1 MWPGWPKLPEEAFM
15 GEGQAGFAG
24 AGPETEPL
32 GPPNGA
38 IGLKGGNGADDDG
51 GENADELAVADPL
64 VGPIGAG
71 NGAARGGIIVS
82 PRSPI
87 TEPLLDEL
95 DAELPEWPLID
106 GPLIDGPLIDGPLI
120 DGPLIGLVGQL
131 LGSEFAG
138 LEFAGTELAG
148 TELAGSEFEAAAG
161 VVEVEFCCSESR
173 RHSSS

>member
-1 MWPGWPKLPEEAFM
+1 M

-95 DAELPEWPLID
+95 GAELPEW
-106 GPLIDGPLIDGPLI
+106 PLIDGPLI

-148 TELAGSEFEAAAG
+148 TELAGTELAGTELAGTELAGTELAGSEFEAAAG

>member
-51 GENADELAVADPL
+51 GENADELAEADPL

-95 DAELPEWPLID
+95 GAELPEW
-106 GPLIDGPLIDGPLI
+106 PLI

-131 LGSEFAG
+131 LGSEFADTEFADT
-138 LEFAGTELAG
+138 EFAGTEFAG
-148 TELAGSEFEAAAG
+148 TEFEAEAG
-161 VVEVEFCCSESR
+161 VVEEEFCCSESR

>member
-1 MWPGWPKLPEEAFM
+1 M

-38 IGLKGGNGADDDG
+38 IGLNGGNDADDDG

-64 VGPIGAG
+64 VGPIGAD
-71 NGAARGGIIVS
+71 NGAARGGIIVL

-95 DAELPEWPLID
+95 EAELPEW
-106 GPLIDGPLIDGPLI
+106 PLIDGPLI

-148 TELAGSEFEAAAG
+148 TELAGTELAGTELAGSEFEAAVG

>member
-51 GENADELAVADPL
+51 GENADELAEADPL

-106 GPLIDGPLIDGPLI
+106 GPLI
-120 DGPLIGLVGQL
+120 GLVGQL

-138 LEFAGTELAG
+138 KEFAG

>member
-24 AGPETEPL
+24 ADPETEPL

-95 DAELPEWPLID
+95 GAELPEW
-106 GPLIDGPLIDGPLI
+106 PLIDGPLI

-148 TELAGSEFEAAAG
+148 TELAGTELAGTELAGSEFEAAAG

>member
-24 AGPETEPL
+24 ADPETEPL

-51 GENADELAVADPL
+51 GENADELAEADPL

-95 DAELPEWPLID
+95 GAELPEW
-106 GPLIDGPLIDGPLI
+106 PLI

-138 LEFAGTELAG
+138 LEFAGTEFAGTEFAG